1 MSKDGALFVW
11 PKRGKYTMKKP
22 IKLFSSLF
30 MTLLLLFSFATASFA
45 DRVLIIQDLPKQAYR
60 YGVGAYEGV
69 VAHSTATPEAPAINI
84 QRYESRTWRSA
95 FVHYAVDWD
104 ETIQIAD
111 TKYIA
116 YGAGPAA
123 NKRFVHVELS
133 ETSNPAK
140 FKSSYERYVKLLAKI
155 LKDRGIHPSKGLW
168 THKDITYKLGGTD
181 HEDPLDY
188 LRSHGVSETQFRADV
203 QKAYEGATVTV
214 KPKPQEPSQ
223 NVVGATGVAYID
235 GYNVNL
241 RSGPSTNYGII
252 RQLNKDES
260 YQVWGKQGDWL
271 NLGGNQWIYNN
282 PSYIK
287 YQGEQTSAASSVVGK
302 RVVSK
307 VDNLRFYDA
316 ASWSDAD
323 VVGTVD
329 EGLGFTIDAKVS
341 VNGSPQYKVHNS
353 KGTTYYVTANEAYV
367 YVK

>member
-1 MSKDGALFVW
+1 
-11 PKRGKYTMKKP
+11 MKKSM
-22 IKLFSSLF
+22 KLFNSLF

-60 YGVGAYEGV
+60 NGVGAYEGV

-133 ETSNPAK
+133 ETSNPVK

-155 LKDRGIHPSKGLW
+155 LKNRGIHPSKGLW

-188 LRSHGVSETQFRADV
+188 LRSHGVSESQFRADV
-203 QKAYEGATVTV
+203 LKAYEGKMVTV
-214 KPKPQEPSQ
+214 KPKPQGPAQ
-223 NVVGATGVAYID
+223 NVTGATRVAYID

-241 RSGPSTNYGII
+241 RSGPSTNYGVI
-252 RQLNKDES
+252 RQLGKGEA

-271 NLGGNQWIYNN
+271 
-282 PSYIK
+282 
-287 YQGEQTSAASSVVGK
+287 
-302 RVVSK
+302 
-307 VDNLRFYDA
+307 
-316 ASWSDAD
+316 
-323 VVGTVD
+323 
-329 EGLGFTIDAKVS
+329 
-341 VNGSPQYKVHNS
+341 
-353 KGTTYYVTANEAYV
+353 
-367 YVK
+367 